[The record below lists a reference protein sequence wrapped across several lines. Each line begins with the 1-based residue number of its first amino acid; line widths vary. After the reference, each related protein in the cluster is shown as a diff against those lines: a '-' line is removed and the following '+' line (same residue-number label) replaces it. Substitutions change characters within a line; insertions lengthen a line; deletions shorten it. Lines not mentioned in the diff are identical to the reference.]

1 MYAIEFHEDV
11 QKDLKELGHS
21 TAALVLK
28 KLQKISQNP
37 LIGKELGNK
46 VNNNLVGFK
55 KVYVENKRVWIVYKI
70 IDEKIEVFVVA
81 VGKRDDM
88 EVYKKAQDRIWF
100 FSFIVKF
107 EIITLKF
114 TIYFKVWWDFYDI

>member
-55 KVYVENKRVWIVYKI
+55 KVYVENKRVRIVYKI

-88 EVYKKAQDRIWF
+88 EVYKKAQDRI
-100 FSFIVKF
+100 
-107 EIITLKF
+107 
-114 TIYFKVWWDFYDI
+114 

>member
-55 KVYVENKRVWIVYKI
+55 KVYVENKRV
-70 IDEKIEVFVVA
+70 
-81 VGKRDDM
+81 
-88 EVYKKAQDRIWF
+88 
-100 FSFIVKF
+100 
-107 EIITLKF
+107 
-114 TIYFKVWWDFYDI
+114 